1 MGPDLSHVTSSGR
14 LPRLLIAENNL
25 STFEPLIRTLRDERL
40 DIDFDVCTSH
50 LHAVWKVLA
59 SSYQLIISGVHLAEM
74 DDFLLLKQAQKLQLF
89 VPFVVTASASEK
101 EVACRALKHGAFDL
115 VPTPLDHEQTVNTI
129 RLALWQNTLM
139 ELIARREKAFE
150 KYRRHLDAYP
160 GTRKKDDAIHKAL
173 SSLQRMVSCLDQ
185 SIQAIERSIKCLAD
199 LARIVEQEAQAE
211 AWERLDSLPK

>member
-74 DDFLLLKQAQKLQLF
+74 DDFLLLKQAQKLQRF

-101 EVACRALKHGAFDL
+101 EVACRVLKHGAFDL
-115 VPTPLDHEQTVNTI
+115 VPTPLDHEQTVNTV

-139 ELIARREKAFE
+139 ELITQREKALE

-160 GTRKKDDAIHKAL
+160 GDRKMIEAFHNAL
-173 SSLQRMVSCLDQ
+173 SSIQRTVSSFER
-185 SIQAIERSIKCLAD
+185 SIQAIEESIKCLND
-199 LARIVEQEAQAE
+199 LAKNVEQHAREQALR
-211 AWERLDSLPK
+211 RLDTLRR